1 MQVYGVL
8 EEQVSLEYCPR
19 KTIKLQGDMWYNNHN
34 TKGEVNVID
43 LIKLIAIIS
52 VIGYIIYF
60 VVVGGLRF
68 LSELPAINALI
79 LFTIMIPFV
88 IVAIQAGTDDKE
100 TKKVLDKVGI
110 GFFVVAGILILYY
123 LF

>member
-1 MQVYGVL
+1 
-8 EEQVSLEYCPR
+8 
-19 KTIKLQGDMWYNNHN
+19 MWYNNHN
-34 TKGEVNVID
+34 KKGKVNVID

-79 LFTIMIPFV
+79 LFTMMIPFV
-88 IVAIQAGTDDKE
+88 IIAIQAGTDNKE

-110 GFFVVAGILILYY
+110 GFFVVVVILILYS
-123 LF
+123 LFA

>member
-1 MQVYGVL
+1 M
-8 EEQVSLEYCPR
+8 
-19 KTIKLQGDMWYNNHN
+19 
-34 TKGEVNVID
+34 ID

-123 LF
+123 LFA